1 MAHMARVFVTR
12 RLPGTA
18 LERLAAEHEVE
29 VWQGAMPPSAQELR
43 AKVADADGLLSLL
56 TDRIDPELLAAAPRL
71 RAIANYA
78 IGFDNVDLEAVAERG
93 IPVGVTP
100 DVLTDATADLAWA
113 LMLAVARRVVEAHR
127 DAVDGRW
134 RTWEP
139 QGWVGVDV
147 HCATLAVIGAGRI
160 GQAVLD
166 GEWRTWEPQG
176 WLGVD
181 VHGATLAIVGA
192 GRIGQAVAKRASGF
206 EMDVVMVDLGDDL
219 LAALRRADFV
229 SLHTP
234 LTPDTRHLIDAE
246 ALAAM
251 KPTAVLVNT
260 ARGPIVDKV
269 ALADALHEGRLGAAA
284 LDVTDPEPLPPVDPL
299 LAAPNLLVVPHIA
312 SATKTAR
319 AAMADRAVDNLLA
332 ALDGR
337 AMPYPAAVGG

>member
-1 MAHMARVFVTR
+1 MAHVFVTR

-29 VWQGAMPPSAQELR
+29 VWQGALPPPAVELR
-43 AKVADADGLLSLL
+43 AKVAGADGLLSLI
-56 TDRIDPELLAAAPRL
+56 TDRIDAELLAAAPRL

-78 IGFDNVDLEAVAERG
+78 IGFDNVDLDAVAERG

-113 LMLAVARRVVEAHR
+113 LMLATARRLVEAR
-127 DAVDGRW
+127 QAVLEGEW
-134 RTWEP
+134 HTWEP
-139 QGWVGVDV
+139 
-147 HCATLAVIGAGRI
+147 
-160 GQAVLD
+160 
-166 GEWRTWEPQG
+166 EG

-181 VHGATLAIVGA
+181 VHGATLAVIGA
-192 GRIGQAVAKRASGF
+192 GRIGRAVAQRASGF

-219 LAALRRADFV
+219 HDALRRADFV

-234 LTPDTRHLIDAE
+234 LTPETRHLIGAD
-246 ALAAM
+246 ALAQM
-251 KPTAVLVNT
+251 KPSAILVNT

-269 ALADALHEGRLGAAA
+269 ALAAALHEGRLGAAA
-284 LDVTDPEPLPPVDPL
+284 LDVTDPEPLPSDDPL
-299 LAAPNLLVVPHIA
+299 LSAPNLLVVPHIA
-312 SATKTAR
+312 SGTKTAR

-337 AMPYPAAVGG
+337 PMPYPAPIG

>member
-1 MAHMARVFVTR
+1 MARVFVTR

-29 VWQGAMPPSAQELR
+29 VWEGAMPPSAQELR
-43 AKVADADGLLSLL
+43 AKVADAEGLLSLL
-56 TDRIDPELLAAAPRL
+56 TDRIDADLLAAAPRL

-78 IGFDNVDLEAVAERG
+78 IGFDNVDLDAVAERG

-113 LMLAVARRVVEAHR
+113 LMLAAARRLVEAR
-127 DAVDGRW
+127 
-134 RTWEP
+134 
-139 QGWVGVDV
+139 
-147 HCATLAVIGAGRI
+147 
-160 GQAVLD
+160 QAVLD
-166 GEWRTWEPQG
+166 GEWRTWEPEG

-181 VHGATLAIVGA
+181 VHGATLAVVGA
-192 GRIGQAVAKRASGF
+192 GRIGRAVATRASGF

-219 LAALRRADFV
+219 HAALRRADFV

-251 KPTAVLVNT
+251 KPTAILVNT

-269 ALADALHEGRLGAAA
+269 ALADALHDGRIGAAA
-284 LDVTDPEPLPPVDPL
+284 LDVTDPEPLPSDDPL
-299 LAAPNLLVVPHIA
+299 LAAPNLIVVPHIA

-337 AMPYPAAVGG
+337 PMPYPARVEPPPAE